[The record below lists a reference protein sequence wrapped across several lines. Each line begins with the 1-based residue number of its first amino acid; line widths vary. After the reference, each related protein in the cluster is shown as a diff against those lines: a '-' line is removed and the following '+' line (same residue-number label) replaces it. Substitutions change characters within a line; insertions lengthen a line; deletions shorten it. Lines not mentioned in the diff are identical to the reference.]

1 MMWPVT
7 PDSPSVPVVVLE
19 HTEPC
24 GGVHWDLLVA
34 RGPQFG
40 AALWGLRC
48 QKRPD
53 GSPGTTVR
61 VAPTPDHRAAWLELE
76 GVVSG
81 GRGVVKQVAR
91 GLLHV
96 CGDVAEVQWDDG
108 RKSRWRIGEDQVSGS
123 DPRMSYLVSNL

>member
-1 MMWPVT
+1 MIWPVP

-19 HTEPC
+19 HTEPG

-34 RGPQFG
+34 RGPQCG

-53 GSPGTTVR
+53 SSLGTTVQ
-61 VAPTPDHRAAWLELE
+61 VVPMPDHRAAWLELE
-76 GVVSG
+76 GVVSE

-96 CGDVAEVQWDDG
+96 SGDVAEVQWDDG
-108 RKSRWRIGEDQVSGS
+108 RKSRWRIGEGQISES
-123 DPRMSYLVSNL
+123 DPRMRYLVFNL